1 MRALYVVI
9 HEALELYKWAIIIV
23 ALMSWLISFNVI
35 NIHNNMVRSIWNG
48 LNGLVEPAL
57 RQIRRFLPAM
67 GGLDIS
73 PIILI
78 FVIWFVQMELTDLF
92 RRIVQLSRLLPLRP
106 NWRPRSQAP
115 PPWLRPKPKP
125 PRSNSVRLC
134 RPCKSRWK
142 LSRHRPSLPTGA
154 SPRCS

>member
-1 MRALYVVI
+1 MRALFVVI

-48 LNGLVEPAL
+48 LNALVEPAL
-57 RQIRRFLPAM
+57 RLIRRFLPDM
-67 GGLDIS
+67 GGVDIS

-92 RRIVQLSRLLPLRP
+92 RAYVS
-106 NWRPRSQAP
+106 
-115 PPWLRPKPKP
+115 
-125 PRSNSVRLC
+125 
-134 RPCKSRWK
+134 
-142 LSRHRPSLPTGA
+142 GF
-154 SPRCS
+154 